1 MRSAHPSREAVFA
14 FRDSLSPRRARAT
27 DTARPARRP
36 VWACARPGALPELSA
51 AAVCRKTGLLGGGN
65 ALLEFI
71 SFPSNARNIFSAKK
85 VSPLALGFRFP

>member
-14 FRDSLSPRRARAT
+14 FRDSLNPRRARAT
-27 DTARPARRP
+27 DTPRPARRP

-71 SFPSNARNIFSAKK
+71 GFPSNARNIFSAEY
-85 VSPLALGFRFP
+85 PLALGFRFP